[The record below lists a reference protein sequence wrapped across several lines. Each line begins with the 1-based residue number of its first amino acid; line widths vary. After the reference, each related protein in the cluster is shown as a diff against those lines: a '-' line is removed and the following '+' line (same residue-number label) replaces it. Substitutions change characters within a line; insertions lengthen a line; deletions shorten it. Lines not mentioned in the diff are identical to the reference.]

1 MAAQTK
7 DVGAIGFIG
16 IGNMGW
22 PQAANLA
29 RAGRQVVAFD
39 ADPSRAERFAAENGT
54 RWAKSL
60 AELGAAVDV
69 VVTMLPTGQIVRS
82 VMIEM
87 EGGGLARS
95 LRPGALL
102 IDMSSSD
109 PIGTR
114 ELGEALA
121 KYRIAVVDAPVS
133 GGTRGAKEG
142 TLTIMIG
149 GDDKAAIARAK
160 PILETMGKRLFDTGP
175 LGSGHAMKA
184 LNNYVAATGFAAAS
198 EALIVGERFGLDPK
212 VMVDIMNVSTGRN
225 FSTENTIKGQV
236 LTRSLRRASRSAS
249 WPKTSRS
256 RPISRPASTSTRR
269 SYGSPAAGCSKPRAR
284 SAATRTTPS
293 PSRSG
298 RSTCPRRAARRDAAW
313 ISSTVA
319 SGQSVNA
326 SPRYRG
332 RSLPCGFPAH
342 AFCQ

>member
-236 LTRSLRRASRSAS
+236 LTRSFASGFALGLMAKDVKIAADLAAGLDLDAPIVRLAS
-249 WPKTSRS
+249 SRLLEAAGAVGGDKDHTVAFTFWEKHLPKT
-256 RPISRPASTSTRR
+256 
-269 SYGSPAAGCSKPRAR
+269 
-284 SAATRTTPS
+284 
-293 PSRSG
+293 G
-298 RSTCPRRAARRDAAW
+298 R
-313 ISSTVA
+313 
-319 SGQSVNA
+319 
-326 SPRYRG
+326 
-332 RSLPCGFPAH
+332 
-342 AFCQ
+342 